1 MDSFI
6 CVATSETIFS
16 VAVKREQYRGS
27 SAIYLNKITSMC
39 LPGTRDEVLISS
51 AGSYDLLETESH
63 VPYENQP
70 ESEFGES
77 HAYRKQFQA
86 KKC

>member
-1 MDSFI
+1 
-6 CVATSETIFS
+6 
-16 VAVKREQYRGS
+16 
-27 SAIYLNKITSMC
+27 MC

-70 ESEFGES
+70 ESEFGGS
-77 HAYRKQFQA
+77 YAHRKQFQA
-86 KKC
+86 KKY